1 MTAKFTL
8 NSKIYSVTK
17 MSLFMVNY
25 SRELRMGMDIRRKKK
40 VEKVTEFVK
49 RIKKVQEETE
59 AVLRKI
65 QEKIKR
71 QADKRRKKVQKW
83 KKRTK
88 VILST
93 KNLVFKERLAKKRYI
108 ELYEVEEIILENTIK
123 LKLLASIRIYLMV
136 NVSWVVKY
144 KEQVEEQKVERSK
157 TSRSWRSWR
166 MESGKN
172 IQQNKSKKSDK
183 VFGTIEEVYSRV

>member
-25 SRELRMGMDIRRKKK
+25 SRELRIGMDIRRKEK

-88 VILST
+88 LILST
-93 KNLVFKERLAKKRYI
+93 KNLIFKERLAKKRYI

-144 KEQVEEQKVERSK
+144 KEQVKEQKVERSK
-157 TSRSWRSWR
+157 TSRS
-166 MESGKN
+166 
-172 IQQNKSKKSDK
+172 
-183 VFGTIEEVYSRV
+183 

>member
-25 SRELRMGMDIRRKKK
+25 SRELRIGMDIRRKEK

-71 QADKRRKKVQKW
+71 QADKRRKKVQK
-83 KKRTK
+83 
-88 VILST
+88 
-93 KNLVFKERLAKKRYI
+93 
-108 ELYEVEEIILENTIK
+108 
-123 LKLLASIRIYLMV
+123 
-136 NVSWVVKY
+136 
-144 KEQVEEQKVERSK
+144 
-157 TSRSWRSWR
+157 
-166 MESGKN
+166 
-172 IQQNKSKKSDK
+172 
-183 VFGTIEEVYSRV
+183 

>member
-25 SRELRMGMDIRRKKK
+25 SRELRIGMDIRRKEK

-144 KEQVEEQKVERSK
+144 KEQVKEQKVERSK
-157 TSRSWRSWR
+157 TSRS
-166 MESGKN
+166 
-172 IQQNKSKKSDK
+172 
-183 VFGTIEEVYSRV
+183 

>member
-25 SRELRMGMDIRRKKK
+25 SRELRIGMDIRRKEK

-93 KNLVFKERLAKKRYI
+93 KNLIFKERLAKKRYI

-144 KEQVEEQKVERSK
+144 KEQVKEQKVERSK
-157 TSRSWRSWR
+157 TSRS
-166 MESGKN
+166 
-172 IQQNKSKKSDK
+172 
-183 VFGTIEEVYSRV
+183 